1 MKILTWNINHRIR
14 EKKIPDRMVQ
24 AITSLNPHVIVLTE
38 YVPGASRDGF
48 KEKLSSSG
56 MPYMFESAAT
66 PRQNH
71 IFIASKSPLV
81 PGEISAPAIHEA
93 LPSNVL
99 HLRLPEEGFDI
110 LGVRIP
116 DYSRLPRIRRASW
129 DWLLA
134 TASSVKNNPFI
145 LTGDF
150 NTDPGYPKSRC
161 GDCIGRLIND
171 GWRDAI
177 PSTGCSYWSLRG
189 SGVRIDHAFI
199 TDHFTILHTRYITEE
214 NGFVYAGRGRN
225 ALSDHAALCIDISL
239 DTPV

>member
-81 PGEISAPAIHEA
+81 PGEISAPAIHE
-93 LPSNVL
+93 
-99 HLRLPEEGFDI
+99 
-110 LGVRIP
+110 
-116 DYSRLPRIRRASW
+116 
-129 DWLLA
+129 
-134 TASSVKNNPFI
+134 
-145 LTGDF
+145 
-150 NTDPGYPKSRC
+150 
-161 GDCIGRLIND
+161 
-171 GWRDAI
+171 
-177 PSTGCSYWSLRG
+177 
-189 SGVRIDHAFI
+189 
-199 TDHFTILHTRYITEE
+199 
-214 NGFVYAGRGRN
+214 
-225 ALSDHAALCIDISL
+225 
-239 DTPV
+239 